1 MKIKLIT
8 LITVLTIMS
17 VSCGQRQSKT
27 TAEGTD
33 VEETLA
39 VASQPSEEQQPSG
52 MSDKAFS
59 ELLLDVIYKLPAS
72 VMPNFLKTEEQRR
85 EAVTKYIGNTDYVNP
100 TTFSHYQHYDEGYDL
115 WDMAAYL
122 TEDSRN
128 IVLIVQY
135 GSGLDGFLLK
145 SDKTLNYNIE
155 TREFAE
161 IERPMEMPTVDEM
174 IVETNFGDQQFYQK
188 AKAFFSKK
196 MKFHCRDFNREGFIV
211 YLDVWEFMENNYT
224 AYEKYVT
231 DAMVACYKWDGNRF
245 YKYKI
250 LNGKEYID

>member
-1 MKIKLIT
+1 MNKVFFL
-8 LITVLTIMS
+8 TVTAALMLLTAA
-17 VSCGQRQSKT
+17 CGQRQSKT
-27 TAEGTD
+27 TAVG
-33 VEETLA
+33 
-39 VASQPSEEQQPSG
+39 ASLVDAPQPSEEQQPSG
-52 MSDKAFS
+52 MTDKTFS
-59 ELLLDVIYKLPAS
+59 ELLLDVIYQLPAS

-85 EAVTKYIGNTDYVNP
+85 DVVTKYAGNADYVNP
-100 TTFSHYQHYDEGYDL
+100 TVFSYLQQYDEGYDL

-155 TREFAE
+155 TQEFTE
-161 IERPMEMPTVDEM
+161 IERPIEMPTVDEM
-174 IVETNFGDQQFYQK
+174 IVETNFHNPQFYQK

-196 MKFHCRDFNREGFIV
+196 MKFHYRDFNSEGFIV
-211 YLDVWEFMENNYT
+211 YLDVWDFWEKDMT
-224 AYEKYVT
+224 AYDKYVI
-231 DAMVACYKWDGNRF
+231 DRMIAWYKWDGKQF

-250 LNGKEYID
+250 LNDKDYESINN